1 MIIGAQNLILYTMII
16 IIALHMYGLL
26 NYIGLD
32 VSPLKRE
39 RDILTQSRS
48 FAYNEK
54 LLGYNIWFLPIFV
67 LC

>member
-39 RDILTQSRS
+39 I
-48 FAYNEK
+48 Y
-54 LLGYNIWFLPIFV
+54 
-67 LC
+67 